1 MKRRIVSEYKF
12 DARRS
17 AAETLVLAEA
27 SKAQLLAPKPLT
39 QERRRVIIDGWAR
52 ALGDALGCFDE
63 ATGQLA
69 SSQIYGAKEVLKTG
83 ADKEMFWGALLAS
96 VIAHSEEENGDIFVG
111 MASFEYLKNFADW
124 GYDESR
130 KAGATPAEL
139 GSAFQWVPTPWIPQA
154 RVFIE
159 SWANGAPEDK
169 RSKVFAEI
177 AGEVERIQKSVSQWG
192 GKLRESTIAVAKEW
206 AQRGSPASA
215 GEPPV

>member
-1 MKRRIVSEYKF
+1 MERRIVSEYKF
-12 DARRS
+12 DAGRTG
-17 AAETLVLAEA
+17 AETLVLAEA
-27 SKAQLLAPKPLT
+27 SKAQLLGPEPLT
-39 QERRRVIIDGWAR
+39 QERRLVIIDSWAR
-52 ALGDALGCFDE
+52 ALGDALRCFDE
-63 ATGQLA
+63 ATGKLA

-83 ADKEMFWGALLAS
+83 ADKEMFWGALLAC

-124 GYDESR
+124 GYDESQ
-130 KAGATPAEL
+130 KAGTTPAEL

-154 RVFIE
+154 RVFVE

-192 GKLRESTIAVAKEW
+192 GKLREATMAVAKEW
-206 AQRGSPASA
+206 AQRGSTAA
-215 GEPPV
+215 AVEPPV